1 MSNLNKV
8 ILSLQKI
15 KSKNLGQ
22 NQENL
27 VHYLVKD
34 YSFSNDEAEIL
45 IVDAVKANAIKS
57 VIFNGKTS
65 YRIVKTDNVSDATVL
80 FPDTQEK
87 TPEDITTEDAIIL
100 DETDAITTT
109 RDTATNTIS
118 NEQEVDD
125 VSALIERKFN
135 DLSNKVERRHNIL
148 QNIEDQIIG
157 MQLSNL
163 SGNNVSGKAVTS
175 ETFLHVDILKNR
187 ILELEKQLSEKNTT
201 IDFLTKQLVANS
213 RDISKS
219 KCSHNIIE
227 RNRINK
233 DKNNDSL
240 HEEKG
245 IEDLSNEVVIIGD
258 SMLNNINSRGLSKSK
273 EVDVLNFPGATSSD
287 VFTKIDDVLNKKP
300 ASLIVHVGTNDLTND
315 INLLSNVKK
324 IVNKTNKT
332 SPNTVL
338 TFSSIIF
345 RKDKK
350 NLEKTRADTNSRL
363 KHFCRQKNINLISN
377 DNIKEEHLGIKKLHL
392 NRKGNSI
399 FAKNL
404 LNFIEGN

>member
-1 MSNLNKV
+1 MSNFNKV

-187 ILELEKQLSEKNTT
+187 ILELEKQLSERNTI

-213 RDISKS
+213 QDLWKR

-227 RNRINK
+227 TNRINK

-240 HEEKG
+240 NEKKALK
-245 IEDLSNEVVIIGD
+245 IYQTKK
-258 SMLNNINSRGLSKSK
+258 NINSRHLSKSK
-273 EVDVLNFPGATSSD
+273 EVDVLNFPCATTSD
-287 VFTKIDDVLNKKP
+287 VLTKIVDVLNKNP
-300 ASLIVHVGTNDLTND
+300 ASLVVHVGTNDLKND
-315 INLLSNVKK
+315 TNLLSNVKE
-324 IVNKTNKT
+324 IVN
-332 SPNTVL
+332 
-338 TFSSIIF
+338 
-345 RKDKK
+345 
-350 NLEKTRADTNSRL
+350 
-363 KHFCRQKNINLISN
+363 
-377 DNIKEEHLGIKKLHL
+377 
-392 NRKGNSI
+392 
-399 FAKNL
+399 
-404 LNFIEGN
+404 